1 MDARI
6 EVFGPTVDDETR
18 CVHWHGPTDVV
29 AMKFACCDRYYPC
42 FDCHTEVAGHEAVR
56 WPVARFDEP
65 AVLCGVCR
73 SELSVTSYR
82 SVNACPHCA
91 APFNANCE
99 LHAHLYFEVD
109 RIEQRP

>member
-1 MDARI
+1 MDVRV

-18 CVHWHGPTDVV
+18 CVHWHGVTDVV

-42 FDCHTEVAGHEAVR
+42 FDCHAEAAGHEAVR

-73 SELSVTSYR
+73 SELSVRSYR

-91 APFNANCE
+91 ASFNANCE